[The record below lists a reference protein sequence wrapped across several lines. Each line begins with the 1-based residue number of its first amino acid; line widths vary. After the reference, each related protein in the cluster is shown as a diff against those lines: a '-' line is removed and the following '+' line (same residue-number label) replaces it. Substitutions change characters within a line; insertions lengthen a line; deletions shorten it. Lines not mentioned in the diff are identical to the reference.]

1 MGTQW
6 HPMGTQ
12 QDPLGTQWD
21 PTGRMG
27 TQQAPNGTQWCPT
40 GPNSVQ
46 QDPTASKGRSMGPN
60 RTQRHLMGTQ
70 QHPTGPNG
78 VQWAPSRTQGC
89 PMGTQEAPKGA
100 QQGPTAPHG
109 DAPVPPSRP
118 WCHRDPPPLTP
129 PLCPPQAYERSE
141 SEEVAFITQ
150 LVKRLLIII
159 SRPARLLECLV
170 RPPGP
175 PAPTFPP
182 PAMGGPCAPHTH
194 TLHHP
199 NRPIAAILPRRP
211 DNAPANP

>member
-1 MGTQW
+1 
-6 HPMGTQ
+6 
-12 QDPLGTQWD
+12 
-21 PTGRMG
+21 
-27 TQQAPNGTQWCPT
+27 
-40 GPNSVQ
+40 
-46 QDPTASKGRSMGPN
+46 
-60 RTQRHLMGTQ
+60 
-70 QHPTGPNG
+70 
-78 VQWAPSRTQGC
+78 
-89 PMGTQEAPKGA
+89 MGTQEAPKGA

-182 PAMGGPCAPHTH
+182 PAMGGPCAPPTH

-199 NRPIAAILPRRP
+199 NRPITAILPRRP

>member
-1 MGTQW
+1 MGA
-6 HPMGTQ
+6 Q
-12 QDPLGTQWD
+12 QDPRVPNEHPRGTQGD
-21 PTGRMG
+21 PAG
-27 TQQAPNGTQWCPT
+27 ANGTPWDCP
-40 GPNSVQ
+40 S
-46 QDPTASKGRSMGPN
+46 
-60 RTQRHLMGTQ
+60 
-70 QHPTGPNG
+70 
-78 VQWAPSRTQGC
+78 
-89 PMGTQEAPKGA
+89 APK
-100 QQGPTAPHG
+100 
-109 DAPVPPSRP
+109 
-118 WCHRDPPPLTP
+118 PPLGPLGPLNTNP
-129 PLCPPQAYERSE
+129 PLCTPQAYERSE

-182 PAMGGPCAPHTH
+182 PAMGGPCAPPTH